1 MRIIVLQICIRGLT
15 GERTVK
21 RLRLSKALTVPETT
35 TIIEACRRMAARR
48 VDALLLTDS
57 NALLCGIL
65 TDKVL
70 VGGTYMQLEAY
81 LSLLLVPTLLVFI
94 SFLGSWKY

>member
-1 MRIIVLQICIRGLT
+1 M
-15 GERTVK
+15 K
-21 RLRLSKALTVPETT
+21 RLRLSKALTVPENT
-35 TIIEACRRMAARR
+35 TIQEACRRMAARR

-70 VGGTYMQLEAY
+70 FHSM
-81 LSLLLVPTLLVFI
+81 
-94 SFLGSWKY
+94 